1 MRVDSQD
8 HDNNFD
14 NMWCNNP
21 EETIAFM
28 EKVEKPW
35 VAFKVM
41 AAGAIPPRVGIPYA
55 YHGGA
60 DFVVAGMF
68 DFQVEE
74 DVRIALEA
82 LRKTQKRPRSWQA

>member
-1 MRVDSQD
+1 MPKGRRKEYDWMRVDSQD

-41 AAGAIPPRVGIPYA
+41 AAGNVFSPAASRWSAGRV
-55 YHGGA
+55 
-60 DFVVAGMF
+60 
-68 DFQVEE
+68 
-74 DVRIALEA
+74 
-82 LRKTQKRPRSWQA
+82 TT